1 MKPWRSCGTTWR
13 SEINNNSVQ
22 SSVPADG
29 PEQLLAELKSSLAR
43 SLQIGSRVDEFTA
56 DTRLLGELPELDSMT
71 ILNVIMALEEHF
83 GITIEDDDVDAE
95 TFATVGT
102 LLEFVDSKLG

>member
-1 MKPWRSCGTTWR
+1 
-13 SEINNNSVQ
+13 
-22 SSVPADG
+22 
-29 PEQLLAELKSSLAR
+29 
-43 SLQIGSRVDEFTA
+43 
-56 DTRLLGELPELDSMT
+56 MT

>member
-1 MKPWRSCGTTWR
+1 MPFNWR
-13 SEINNNSVQ
+13 SEINNNSSQ
-22 SSVPADG
+22 SFASVDG
-29 PEQLLAELKSSLAR
+29 AAQLLAELKSSLAR
-43 SLQIGSRVDEFTA
+43 SLQIGSRVDDFTT

-83 GITIEDDDVDAE
+83 GFVIEDDDVDAD

-102 LLEFVDSKLG
+102 LLEFVNSKLG